1 MEEIFGP
8 RGLIARAHPEYEYR
22 PGQVQMAEAVLRA
35 FEERRHLIVEAGT
48 GTGKTLAYLVPAIAA
63 AVSRGGR
70 VVVSTGTKNLQE
82 QLMEKD
88 IPFLQRVL
96 PRKFTA
102 AYMKGRSNYVCLHR
116 VKRAETTPIL
126 EGLDDVDHFEEV
138 RRWSRE
144 SETGDRAELT
154 ELPERLSFWRHI
166 DARTEICTGQKCPDY
181 DACYITRMRQ
191 RASDADIVIVNHHL
205 FFADLALRGGDYGQ
219 VIPDY
224 SAVIFDEA
232 HQVEDVAAEYFGAQV
247 SNYQLEEMLR
257 DLQMLPVTD
266 SGLNREL
273 TRVSSRVARFAE
285 QFWLGFT
292 REARAEEGRSAL
304 VPGTFARKTRTGEIE
319 PTPLGQSYLSLDG
332 ALARMETTLDVIRDK
347 PPEVENLVRRVR
359 EARFQMEFIVAGD
372 DRRYVYW
379 VERRGRGLF
388 LRASPI
394 DVSTLLQD
402 KLFERVETVV
412 LTSATL
418 SSAGSFDFIRR
429 RLGLAAAGASAANR
443 RTADDGLA
451 ADDGRTAD
459 DRRAEDYEDD
469 EEVALSSPAALKT
482 DELVAQSGYNYEEQA
497 VLYLPPRMPEPRS
510 PQWIERAAE
519 EIVELLHVSRG
530 RAFVLSTSLSGM
542 RALHERVARE
552 VDFPCFVQGSAS
564 KAGLLEHFRATPG
577 AVLFATS
584 SFWQGVDVRGEQ
596 LSCVIIDKL
605 PFAVPTD
612 PVVAARQRFIE
623 EQGRSSFYEY
633 SVPQAV
639 ITLKQGLGRLIRSTT
654 DRGLLAVLDPR
665 LRTAA
670 YGRLFLASLPPCRIT
685 SNLAEAAR
693 VFEAQEEAP
702 AGWPSSG
709 FGEAV

>member
-8 RGLIARAHPEYEYR
+8 GGLIARAHPDYEYR

-35 FEERRHLIVEAGT
+35 FEARRHLIVEAGT

-63 AVSRGGR
+63 AVARGGR
-70 VVVSTGTKNLQE
+70 VVISTGTKNLQE

-96 PRKFTA
+96 PKKFTA
-102 AYMKGRSNYVCLHR
+102 AYMKGRSNYVCLSR
-116 VKRAETTPIL
+116 VKRAETSPIL
-126 EGLDDVDHFEEV
+126 DGLDDVDHFDAV
-138 RRWSRE
+138 RRWSRD
-144 SETGDRAELT
+144 SQSGDRAELV
-154 ELPERLSFWRHI
+154 ELPENLTFWRHI
-166 DARTEICTGQKCPDY
+166 DARSEICTGQKCADY

-205 FFADLALRGGDYGQ
+205 FFADLALRGGEYGQ

-232 HQVEDVAAEYFGAQV
+232 HQVEDVAAEYFGFQV
-247 SNYQLEEMLR
+247 SNFQIEDVLR

-266 SGLNREL
+266 AGVNREL
-273 TRVSSRVARFAE
+273 TRAAARVSRFAE
-285 QFWLGFT
+285 QFWMSFS
-292 REARAEEGRSAL
+292 REMRVEEGRFPLA
-304 VPGTFARKTRTGEIE
+304 PGTFARRNRAGEVE
-319 PTPLGQSYLSLDG
+319 ATPLGDAYLGLDG
-332 ALARMETTLDVIRDK
+332 ALQRMETTLDVLREK
-347 PPEVENLVRRVR
+347 PPEVENLIRRIR
-359 EARFQMEFIVAGD
+359 EARFGLEFIVAGD

-379 VERRGRGLF
+379 VERRGRGTF

-402 KLFERVETVV
+402 KLFDRVETVV

-418 SSAGSFDFIRR
+418 ASAGSFDFIKQ
-429 RLGLAAAGASAANR
+429 RLGLAASA
-443 RTADDGLA
+443 
-451 ADDGRTAD
+451 
-459 DRRAEDYEDD
+459 DD
-469 EEVALSSPAALKT
+469 EEGVEEDRAGKT
-482 DELVAQSGYNYEEQA
+482 DELVAPSGYNYEEQA
-497 VLYLPPRMPEPRS
+497 VLYLPPRMPDPRN
-510 PQWIERAAE
+510 PDWIERAAAE
-519 EIVELLHVSRG
+519 VVALLNISRG

-542 RALHERVARE
+542 RALYERVAPE
-552 VDFPCFVQGSAS
+552 VDFPCFVQGSMA
-564 KAGLLEHFRATPG
+564 KAGLLEKFRTTPN

-623 EQGRSSFYEY
+623 EQGGSSFYEY
-633 SVPQAV
+633 SVPQA
-639 ITLKQGLGRLIRSTT
+639 IISLKQGLGRLIRSAT

-665 LRTAA
+665 LRTAG
-670 YGRLFLASLPPCRIT
+670 YGRLFLQSLPPCRVT
-685 SNLAEAAR
+685 SNLADAAA
-693 VFEAQEEAP
+693 VFEEDE
-702 AGWPSSG
+702 SK
-709 FGEAV
+709 VV